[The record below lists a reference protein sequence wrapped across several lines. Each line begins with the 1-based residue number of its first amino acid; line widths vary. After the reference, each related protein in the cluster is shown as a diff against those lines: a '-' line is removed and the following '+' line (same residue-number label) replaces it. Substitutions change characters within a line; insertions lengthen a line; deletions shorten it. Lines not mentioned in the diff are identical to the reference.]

1 MFLCISIDSG
11 TKITTL
17 VNLKIDLKVIKVV
30 EYPYFKKKKHSDQTL
45 LWTLKMNKMFH
56 KIKNKC
62 EAEDMTYEDAEME
75 I

>member
-11 TKITTL
+11 IKITTL

-30 EYPYFKKKKHSDQTL
+30 EYTYFKKKNSEQTL
-45 LWTLKMNKMFH
+45 LWTLKMNKMVH